1 MLRFVADENFNNNII
16 RGLLRRQPELDIV
29 RIQDVGLSGTDDP
42 QVLEWAAQEGRVLL
56 THDVATI
63 THYATERIEAG
74 LPMPG
79 VFEVSSNLPIG
90 STIEDILLLAECS
103 LDGEWEGQIRYLP
116 L

>member
-1 MLRFVADENFNNNII
+1 MTHKCWNGQHL
-16 RGLLRRQPELDIV
+16 Q
-29 RIQDVGLSGTDDP
+29 
-42 QVLEWAAQEGRVLL
+42 VLL

-63 THYATERIEAG
+63 THYATERIEAE

-79 VFEVSSNLPIG
+79 VFEVNSNLPIG

-103 LDGEWEGQIRYLP
+103 VNGEWEGQIRYLP